1 MRERLYIVRLWRT
14 SRILFLAVALFV
26 AGQCYF
32 LKKEVFNFPFFVFGM
47 YSSPVPAPDTI
58 SLPVLRINGRAYNYT
73 CLPNWKEGFVLNG
86 MNFYVR
92 QLEGNI
98 WTANAWKQRFGEP
111 ETETA
116 LQYYYR
122 LVPEATSMAR
132 FPEWMA
138 DYLSDQLNKQ
148 VLSYQYSTKAYR
160 YVHPR
165 YIPTGQETILLD
177 WKSNAE

>member
-98 WTANAWKQRFGEP
+98 WTAMPGSKGSENRKPKRHFSTITGWSLKP
-111 ETETA
+111 
-116 LQYYYR
+116 R
-122 LVPEATSMAR
+122 LWPG
-132 FPEWMA
+132 FPNGW
-138 DYLSDQLNKQ
+138 QIICQIN
-148 VLSYQYSTKAYR
+148 
-160 YVHPR
+160 
-165 YIPTGQETILLD
+165 
-177 WKSNAE
+177 